1 MFMTYNRNNLL
12 QMIKDNILYIKNG
25 SIMIDLYPT
34 KNCDEDEIVSVSSF
48 SKGRWKY
55 LQFSSLKM
63 AFPIITRND
72 RLNDFV
78 FEEIL
83 RRNISDKFSDKISI
97 GINVDDLYK
106 EKSCLVSVNPKEYI
120 YLAINTFDDEKII
133 VSVHQSGNIIEQ
145 AQVSKCD
152 IGSYVLNIF
161 DKYVK
166 E

>member
-1 MFMTYNRNNLL
+1 MFITYDRNNLL

-25 SIMIDLYPT
+25 SIMIDLYPA
-34 KNCDEDEIVSVSSF
+34 KNCDEDEIVNVTSF

-72 RLNDFV
+72 RLDDLV

-83 RRNISDKFSDKISI
+83 RRNISNKFSDKISV

-106 EKSCLVSVNPKEYI
+106 EKSCAVSVNPKEYI
-120 YLAINTFDDEKII
+120 YLMINTFDDGKII

-145 AQVSKCD
+145 IQASQSN
-152 IGSYVLNIF
+152 IRSYVLDIF
-161 DKYVK
+161 DKYIK